1 MSNQEGYPE
10 YLRPVPELPE
20 NVEIPP
26 SPEDTRPTYSPRHPA
41 AQAQAVN
48 AAAERLIGIHFGSHI
63 QEDATQSGAV
73 QYYSDRQSFGDT
85 AENFAD
91 ASALFGAFQEMANER
106 IHNMGYRYIEPSQAN
121 TMDDIH
127 EKIELRDI
135 FDKLDPRERIVLTET
150 VLNGQSD
157 GEAAKS
163 LHMTEETVTK
173 LRKSATKRI
182 RAELLDSDGDNTNVI
197 RLPFASNH
205 NQQD

>member
-1 MSNQEGYPE
+1 MSNLDGYPE

-20 NVEIPP
+20 NAGIPP
-26 SPEDTRPTYSPRHPA
+26 SPEHTRPTYSPRHPA

-48 AAAERLIGIHFGSHI
+48 AAAERLIGMHFGSHI
-63 QEDATQSGAV
+63 QEDATQSGIE

-85 AENFAD
+85 AENFRV
-91 ASALFGAFQEMANER
+91 ASVLFGAFQEMVKER
-106 IHNMGYRYIEPSQAN
+106 LHNVGYIEPAQAN

-135 FDKLDPRERIVLTET
+135 FDKLDPRERTVLTET

-163 LHMTEETVTK
+163 LHMAEETVTK

-182 RAELLDSDGDNTNVI
+182 RAELLDSDGDDTNVI
-197 RLPFASNH
+197 RLPFESNH